1 MTDWLRSSAL
11 MIPTPP
17 THGPQGPLAPPYA
30 DLYASEWY
38 RIRQDDEAGLLYVS
52 GIIGNHGNIS
62 ARRSVTVAVGI
73 TTYYFGAFRRTD
85 ERRTQVGKGLRPGDE
100 EFTEPTVSPLR
111 FRADGYEYNFEVKV
125 DIFHVLA
132 DLTRANNSSKY
143 EGYWAYPM
151 DQANEDSGSFTLTAE
166 DAQATHEG

>member
-1 MTDWLRSSAL
+1 MTDWRGSSAV
-11 MIPTPP
+11 MIPRPP

-38 RIRQDDEAGLLYVS
+38 RIRQDDAAGTLSVS

-62 ARRSVTVAVGI
+62 PGRSVTVAVGI

-85 ERRTQVGKGLRPGDE
+85 ERRTQVGEGLRPGDE
-100 EFTEPTVSPLR
+100 VFTEPTVAPLV
-111 FRADGYEYNFEVKV
+111 FRSDGYEYTFEVKV

-132 DLTRANNSSKY
+132 DLTRANNSSIY
-143 EGYWAYPM
+143 PGYWAYPM
-151 DQANEDSGSFTLTAE
+151 DQANVDSGSFTLTAD
-166 DAQATHEG
+166 DAQATH